1 PWLEAKRAPRI
12 ADSMCTVFLFLRR
25 RMERWSR
32 VCQELGRVRKIP
44 IGSNEATTSK
54 NFSVIA
60 RSASNGFTSTQVPPR
75 RSPGRAGPGFR
86 PEDPPGGEA
95 SGRLSELEKY

>member
-1 PWLEAKRAPRI
+1 STTQASSALDTVGAAAPSKFPAEDAPVRHNHQGGITGRSPWLEAKRAPRI

-60 RSASNGFTSTQVPPR
+60 
-75 RSPGRAGPGFR
+75 
-86 PEDPPGGEA
+86 
-95 SGRLSELEKY
+95 